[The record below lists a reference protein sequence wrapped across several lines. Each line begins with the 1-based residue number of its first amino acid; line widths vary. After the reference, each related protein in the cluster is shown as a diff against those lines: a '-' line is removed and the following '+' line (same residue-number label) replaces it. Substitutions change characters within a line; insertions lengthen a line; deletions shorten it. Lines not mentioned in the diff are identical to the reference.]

1 MKFPARI
8 RTAIALVRTRA
19 SNAVRAARGTLPRVI
34 SLARGKVPSSS
45 YQEPSFRSSIVWS
58 PALIRSAEMQADAG
72 NLRLA
77 ASLCEAMLG
86 DDRVHGCLL
95 DVRIR
100 GLLGLPVTFAEGVGR
115 KRKAAIKALE
125 VDEDWTEAF
134 PEDSLAEWM
143 LWGILLGIS
152 IARLKWVDD
161 KGRPRLFKRKG
172 GERLIPRM
180 EVIHPSAIRIDI
192 ATHKI
197 FLRQADGSEIEITPG
212 DGTWM
217 VYTPYGPK
225 RPWARGLWRGIS
237 RWWLLKEYA
246 KADWGR
252 YSERH
257 GMGLWVGIAAE
268 GANPEDRDM
277 LAADLQALGRDS
289 SITPPAGY
297 SVELVESTAN
307 TWSTYQAQTN
317 VANTAIAVSALGQNL
332 TTELSGGSFAAASIH
347 ATVKGQIIRAD
358 DESSAT
364 TIHDQGLT
372 WYAEFNWGDR
382 QLAPWPARDTEL
394 PEDLAK
400 KVETQQKAASS
411 TKDWIGLGLPVDV
424 RATAESVG
432 VIIDEHAEAPVDVS
446 KGEIFK
452 YHLDYGVFTTNEIR
466 ASRGLPPI
474 KGGDT
479 PPKLVASPPSDGTDG
494 LSRGLV
500 SLASGDSPDSAKGF
514 IEGQQ
519 YADDLAAS
527 TRDHAASALSPWID
541 VVLELV
547 ENAESFEDLKAELAK
562 AYPDIGTDEFEKL
575 TARAAVLAELAG
587 AHAVLRD
594 L

>member
-19 SNAVRAARGTLPRVI
+19 SNAVRAVRGTLPRVV

-45 YQEPSFRSSIVWS
+45 YHEPSFRSSIVWN
-58 PALIRSAEMQADAG
+58 PALIRSAEMQADSG
-72 NLRLA
+72 NLQLA

-100 GLLGLPVTFAEGVGR
+100 GLLGLPMSFTEGVGR

-143 LWGILLGIS
+143 LWGILLGIG
-152 IARLKWVDD
+152 IARLRWTDD

-197 FLRQADGSEIEITPG
+197 YLRQADGTEIEITPG

-237 RWWLLKEYA
+237 RWWLLKVYA
-246 KADWGR
+246 QADWGR

-257 GMGLWVGIAAE
+257 GMGLWVGVAAE

-317 VANTAIAVSALGQNL
+317 VANTAIAVAALGQNL
-332 TTELSGGSFAAASIH
+332 TTELSGGSYAAASIH

-382 QLAPWPARDTEL
+382 QLAPWPARDTE
-394 PEDLAK
+394 PAADL
-400 KVETQQKAASS
+400 KARADTLS
-411 TKDWIGLGLPVDV
+411 TAGTALKSWQDAGVPVDQEQY
-424 RATAESVG
+424 AEDFG
-432 VIIDEHAEAPVDVS
+432 MPLLDEADRPDPPV
-446 KGEIFK
+446 
-452 YHLDYGVFTTNEIR
+452 
-466 ASRGLPPI
+466 PP
-474 KGGDT
+474 KNT
-479 PPKLVASPPSDGTDG
+479 PPEGEPPKDGEEPDEEDPDAAEG
-494 LSRGLV
+494 RGGARRV
-500 SLASGDSPDSAKGF
+500 IGLASGDSPDSAKGF

-541 VVLELV
+541 EVLELV
-547 ENAESFEDLKAELAK
+547 EKADSFEGLKTALAK
-562 AYPDIGTDEFEKL
+562 AYPNIDTDAFENL
-575 TARAAVLAELAG
+575 TARAAVLADLAG
-587 AHAVLRD
+587 MQAVLED